1 MRTMEDAERQQDKLE
16 RCKKNSQRGSKI
28 FFAASCFEKNEK
40 IVEVDLFYFFKKKFL
55 QLNFCN
61 PMQMQFNWFAQKLI

>member
-40 IVEVDLFYFFKKKFL
+40 IVEVDLFLFFRKKNIL

-61 PMQMQFNWFAQKLI
+61 PMQMQLN

>member
-28 FFAASCFEKNEK
+28 FFAASCFEKKWKN
-40 IVEVDLFYFFKKKFL
+40 VEVDLFYFFKKKIS
-55 QLNFCN
+55 
-61 PMQMQFNWFAQKLI
+61 AA